1 MPSGQVAQARTFVRE
16 TERLLKSGQKRR
28 ATGTTAAT
36 SAIVLASVR
45 NQLIAHRKLCVD
57 DLAKVLGEIDRCVV
71 RLDIRS
77 RAYVSEDSMERE
89 IAKRPVEVV
98 EGESKASSS
107 SSQTRAKGGNGDAR
121 KRMRKST
128 TGDAAS
134 HETEDASAFYSCESG
149 GDN

>member
-1 MPSGQVAQARTFVRE
+1 MPSGQIAQARSYVRE
-16 TERLLKSGQKRR
+16 AERLLKKGHKRR
-28 ATGTTAAT
+28 ATGTSAAA
-36 SAIVLASVR
+36 SATVLASVR

-89 IAKRPVEVV
+89 IAQRPVEVG
-98 EGESKASSS
+98 EDESKASSS
-107 SSQTRAKGGNGDAR
+107 SSRTHAKGGNGDAR
-121 KRMRKST
+121 KRKRTST
-128 TGDAAS
+128 TNDAVPHA
-134 HETEDASAFYSCESG
+134 TDDASAFFSCESG